1 MSSTKQII
9 EGMQILLTYQDEPNG
24 YHTGADHEVIY
35 MYATD
40 RPVSPEDLEKLAA
53 LGWHQEG
60 EEDGGYDE
68 DEGWYS
74 FV

>member
-1 MSSTKQII
+1 MSSTKNII
-9 EGMQILLTYQDEPNG
+9 EGMQILLTYQDNQNDF
-24 YHTGADHEVIY
+24 HTGADHEVIY

-53 LGWHQEG
+53 LGWHQEC
-60 EEDGGYDE
+60 EDDGYNKDE
-68 DEGWYS
+68 HWYV